1 MSARTHKYSVIFII
15 SAISLLFQFKTLNQ
29 FPQYI
34 HNWAQCDRY
43 ALALGFMDNGGDLFH
58 PQTYVLNNQFPGEFM
73 IPRNTTIT
81 SVDFPIHDYIVSFI
95 MRIAHS
101 TEPWCFRLYT
111 LLYAIIGLYFLYRLV
126 VLFTGSITRALFVVL
141 FALSS
146 PVFLYYE
153 AGFLPT
159 IPSLAN
165 CLIGVYYFFNYIH
178 TNRRKFF
185 YVAILFISLAAMARL
200 PFAIIL
206 VAMSCFESYQVY
218 KNKRVA
224 FFKLIG
230 FAMSILCIGGYYVYN
245 NHLRQQ
251 YGSLFLNYIIPAS
264 TAHELLDFTKTSIKK
279 WGADYF
285 NALAYAM
292 FAISAFVFAFNLLKR
307 NISLT
312 NLERQFVFFMLI
324 ICIGCGLYYLLMTY
338 QFMNHDYYFLDTFY
352 IPVVGLF
359 LFFVVKWPAMESLPK
374 MKKWS
379 ALSLIIFIPVFL
391 LSKSALDKRIGLFS
405 LSERSTAE
413 SYAGAAKFLD
423 SLHIP
428 ANARILVFCSDG
440 SNNAFVLMRRKGYVI
455 IEPTKEKIEIALNWP
470 YDYIVADDN
479 KFLSAVYGN
488 YPEIIHRLVEIGG
501 NGFISVY
508 KKTNAIND
516 SVTETAFFGL
526 DKKPV
531 VLYDQQHLKSIQA
544 PLTDLKNQDVIYE
557 LIANNLDSAT
567 EYGYTFKVR
576 NDEVLNK
583 PNRLLKV
590 TFHFECHK
598 NMKELLMCASVET
611 SGKSLYFGAKDM
623 VAKIQK
629 EGWQEYTALYVLPQ
643 VMESNYE
650 LKVFIWNRGKNNLS
664 YDDFQITIY

>member
-126 VLFTGSITRALFVVL
+126 VLFTGSLTRALFVVL

-165 CLIGVYYFFNYIH
+165 CLIGIYYFFNYLQ
-178 TNRRKFF
+178 TNRKKFF
-185 YVAILFISLAAMARL
+185 YVAVLFISLAAMARL

-206 VAMSCFESYQVY
+206 VAMACFECYQVY

-224 FFKLIG
+224 LFKLTG
-230 FAMSILCIGGYYVYN
+230 FVISVSCIVGYYLYN
-245 NHLRQQ
+245 SYLRQH

-264 TAHELLDFTKTSIKK
+264 NAHELLEFTKTSIKK
-279 WGADYF
+279 WGSDYF
-285 NALAYAM
+285 NVLAYAM
-292 FAISAFVFAFNLLKR
+292 FAIAALVFAFNLLKR

-352 IPVVGLF
+352 LPIVGLL
-359 LFFVVKWPAMESLPK
+359 LFFVVKWPVMESLPK

-379 ALSLIIFIPVFL
+379 ASSLIIFIPVFL
-391 LSKSALDKRIGLFS
+391 LSKSALDKRIDLFS

-413 SYAGAAKFLD
+413 SYAGAASFLD

-428 ANARILVFCSDG
+428 ADAKILVFCSDG

-455 IEPTKEKIEIALNWP
+455 IEPTKEKIDIALNWP
-470 YDYIVADDN
+470 YDYVVADDN
-479 KFLSAVYGN
+479 KFLSSVYGN
-488 YPEIIHRLVEIGG
+488 YPEIIHRLVKVAG

-508 KKTNAIND
+508 KKADAEND

-526 DKKPV
+526 DKKSV
-531 VLYDQQHLKSIQA
+531 VFHDQEQLELSKA
-544 PLTDLKNQDVIYE
+544 ALDDLKKQDVIY
-557 LIANNLDSAT
+557 ARMLDGVKADQ
-567 EYGYTFKVR
+567 EYSYTFNVK
-576 NDEVLNK
+576 NNPALK
-583 PNRLLKV
+583 QSRLLKV
-590 TFHFECHK
+590 SCHLEGHK
-598 NMKELLMCASVET
+598 GLKELLMCASVET